1 MRPVPGFSRLL
12 ILLMS
17 LSVLPALG
25 QDSLLDR
32 LKRSLQ
38 DKPAPEAVRRPQAR
52 KLEVP
57 GPLPDLNDQSCSKNT
72 MLRNARTTLSEE
84 VRSTQDTHTF
94 LDIEPVQ
101 KISGISSL
109 RLQGTRLSVQL
120 AAQGRFEEFSGP
132 VVLHVERKHYE
143 GSPGVALL
151 AHTLTLG
158 IGLMVAPI
166 NSTQHALGCW
176 DSRALRR
183 EVLLAESAPTGQ
195 SQWRSIDAT
204 HVLRIEGL
212 GAPRELN
219 FRTTAVGGQGTFEL
233 ELLPMVMQAAA
244 DQPLSLTISC
254 LSCNAQDSTAAG
266 VVAPGQNQVVLQAD
280 FAQARAQEL
289 ARLERL
295 AQEERARVERLAQEE
310 RARLER
316 LAQEERAAA
325 QRRLEAQQA
334 LLAFKRSMVGRWS
347 TQDTCLNSKSIG
359 VGQSYELDGEG
370 RLSLRLRMMEGEQL
384 VERFMAQDIDVR
396 SMGDPNW
403 ELRLNLRLPGPGART
418 VSRTLQ
424 LRVHDGQMQVIEQR
438 DGNQTVIRGGVVQ
451 ATGRDMPALLNC
463 EHPRLVAQRA
473 QLEREERERLRR
485 AQLAAEE
492 QRLRLEREERE
503 ERERVRRAQAA
514 AEEQRLRLEREEAER
529 QRRQDE
535 RNRLYRL

>member
-57 GPLPDLNDQSCSKNT
+57 GPLPDLKDQSCSKNT

-158 IGLMVAPI
+158 IGLMVAPV

-370 RLSLRLRMMEGEQL
+370 RLSLRFRMLEGEQL

-403 ELRLNLRLPGPGART
+403 ELRLNLRLAGPGAGT

>member
-57 GPLPDLNDQSCSKNT
+57 GPLPDLKDQSCSKNT

-84 VRSTQDTHTF
+84 VRSTQETHTF

-212 GAPRELN
+212 GAPREFN
-219 FRTTAVGGQGTFEL
+219 FSTTAVGGQGTFEL
-233 ELLPMVMQAAA
+233 ELLPIVMQAAA

-295 AQEERARVERLAQEE
+295 AQEERARVERLVQEE

-359 VGQSYELDGEG
+359 VGQAYELDDEG
-370 RLSLRLRMMEGEQL
+370 RLSLRFRMMEGEQL
-384 VERFMAQDIDVR
+384 VERFTAQDIDVR

-403 ELRLNLRLPGPGART
+403 ELRLNMRLAGPGVRT
-418 VSRTLQ
+418 VSRTLL

-473 QLEREERERLRR
+473 QIEREERERLRR

>member
-1 MRPVPGFSRLL
+1 MPGFSRLL

-38 DKPAPEAVRRPQAR
+38 DKSTPEAVRRPQAR
-52 KLEVP
+52 KIEVP
-57 GPLPDLNDQSCSKNT
+57 GPLPDLNDQSCSKNP
-72 MLRNARTTLSEE
+72 MLRNARSTLSEE

-94 LDIEPVQ
+94 LDIEPAQ

-151 AHTLTLG
+151 GHTLTLG
-158 IGLMVAPI
+158 IGLVLAPI

-219 FRTTAVGGQGTFEL
+219 FSTTAQSGQGTFEL
-233 ELLPMVMQAAA
+233 ELLPMVMQATA

-347 TQDTCLNSKSIG
+347 TQDTCLNIKNNG
-359 VGQSYELDGEG
+359 VGQAYELDGEG

-384 VERFMAQDIDVR
+384 VERFTAQDIDVR

-403 ELRLNLRLPGPGART
+403 ELRLNLRLSGPGART
-418 VSRTLQ
+418 VSRTL
-424 LRVHDGQMQVIEQR
+424 LLKVHDGQMQVIEQR

-451 ATGRDMPALLNC
+451 ATGREMPALLNC

-503 ERERVRRAQAA
+503 ERERARRAQAA
-514 AEEQRLRLEREEAER
+514 AEEQRQRLEREEAER